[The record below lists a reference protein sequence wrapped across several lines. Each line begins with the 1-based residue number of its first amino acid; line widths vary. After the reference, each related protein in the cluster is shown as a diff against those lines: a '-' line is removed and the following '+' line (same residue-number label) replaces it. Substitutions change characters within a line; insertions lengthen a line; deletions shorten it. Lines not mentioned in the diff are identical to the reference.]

1 MSLSEVTMFVISHQ
15 QQIKKPRKARKIR
28 AMEMLQLQDREAR
41 VIQAAM
47 GVMMKVAVPTQV
59 HPLPHLL
66 LPVPLKPML
75 TVKL

>member
-1 MSLSEVTMFVISHQ
+1 MSLSEETMFAISHQ

-41 VIQAAM
+41 VIQAVT
-47 GVMMKVAVPTQV
+47 GVMVEVVVPTQV
-59 HPLPHLL
+59 HPLPHHL